1 MPTCARW
8 PALVPLLAA
17 LWSGTPDAPS
27 SYREVVI
34 GCPPSHA
41 KLLGTGWHRPER
53 HVSAGSLASYADAS
67 VDEVHV
73 CDADADAGRACES
86 AEDCA
91 AGNEAC
97 ATGRIDW
104 AELHRVLRPGALA
117 QVPSGSGPPESLSRG
132 FARLEIVATRVLSS
146 FWLYTR
152 QRS

>member
-1 MPTCARW
+1 M
-8 PALVPLLAA
+8 
-17 LWSGTPDAPS
+17 
-27 SYREVVI
+27 
-34 GCPPSHA
+34 
-41 KLLGTGWHRPER
+41 LGTGWHRPER

-73 CDADADAGRACES
+73 CDADADADRACES
-86 AEDCA
+86 AEECT

-97 ATGRIDW
+97 ATSRSDW

-117 QVPSGSGPPESLSRG
+117 QVRSGSGPPESLSRG
-132 FARLEIVATRVLSS
+132 FARLEIAARVLSP